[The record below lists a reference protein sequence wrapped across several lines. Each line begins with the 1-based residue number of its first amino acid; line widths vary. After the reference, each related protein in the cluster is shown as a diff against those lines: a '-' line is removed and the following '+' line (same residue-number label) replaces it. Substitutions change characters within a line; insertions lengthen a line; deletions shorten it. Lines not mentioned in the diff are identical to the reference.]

1 MSAHTQARVSL
12 RNAAPEFQERE
23 HQRKSCSLF
32 VVESDVGKLLSAGPV
47 DWIFEAGVV
56 GVQLVAV
63 RQDLIGEVV
72 QLLNVNGIPWGAT
85 CKTYR
90 VFACL
95 KEPNLELFK
104 RKLAILAFFCY
115 KALSPT
121 RIAYP
126 PPIISHRNK

>member
-12 RNAAPEFQERE
+12 RNAAAEFQERE

-56 GVQLVAV
+56 RVQLVSV
-63 RQDLIGEVV
+63 RQDLVGEVV

-85 CKTYR
+85 CKTSS
-90 VFACL
+90 FCL
-95 KEPNLELFK
+95 FEG
-104 RKLAILAFFCY
+104 A
-115 KALSPT
+115 
-121 RIAYP
+121 
-126 PPIISHRNK
+126 

>member
-12 RNAAPEFQERE
+12 LNAAAEFQERE
-23 HQRKSCSLF
+23 HQRKSSLF

-56 GVQLVAV
+56 RVQLVSV
-63 RQDLIGEVV
+63 RQDLVGEVV

-95 KEPNLELFK
+95 P
-104 RKLAILAFFCY
+104 
-115 KALSPT
+115 ALTNFVS
-121 RIAYP
+121 
-126 PPIISHRNK
+126 

>member
-12 RNAAPEFQERE
+12 LNAEFQGRE
-23 HQRKSCSLF
+23 HQRKSLLF

-56 GVQLVAV
+56 RVQLVSV
-63 RQDLIGEVV
+63 RQDLVGEVV

-90 VFACL
+90 IFACRSSNWIFFQENVRSL
-95 KEPNLELFK
+95 LF
-104 RKLAILAFFCY
+104 
-115 KALSPT
+115 
-121 RIAYP
+121 
-126 PPIISHRNK
+126 

>member
-12 RNAAPEFQERE
+12 RNAAAEFQERE
-23 HQRKSCSLF
+23 HQRKNSLF

-56 GVQLVAV
+56 RVQLVSV

-90 VFACL
+90 VLACL
-95 KEPNLELFK
+95 KEPNLELLS
-104 RKLAILAFFCY
+104 RKWAIFAFFFT
-115 KALSPT
+115 KL
-121 RIAYP
+121 
-126 PPIISHRNK
+126 